1 MRLVSYGPFGAERA
15 GILANE
21 QIFDLEK
28 AMQIAGTEAPVSD
41 MRLFLEQ
48 PAWRSTLDRAYAA
61 RDKVTPVAL
70 SAVRLGAPVPV
81 PRSLIVAGA
90 NTKTHIAEAGAVL
103 GEMVGPREPM
113 LLAKATSSH
122 LRIPPCRHR
131 AELEDTANYIWPPLL
146 NIPVA
151 CVA

>member
-28 AMQIAGTEAPVSD
+28 AMQTAGAEAPVSD

-48 PAWRSTLDRAYAA
+48 PAWRSALDRAYAT

-70 SAVRLGAPVPV
+70 STVRLGAPVPV
-81 PRSLIVAGA
+81 PRSVKWSGLA
-90 NTKTHIAEAGAVL
+90 NRCCS
-103 GEMVGPREPM
+103 PRRRRACAAPTT
-113 LLAKATSSH
+113 TSSSH
-122 LRIPPCRHR
+122 WRPKSSTTRWNS
-131 AELEDTANYIWPPLL
+131 AS
-146 NIPVA
+146 
-151 CVA
+151 

>member
-28 AMQIAGTEAPVSD
+28 AMQTAGAEAPVSD

-48 PAWRSTLDRAYAA
+48 PAWRSALDRAYAA

-70 SAVRLGAPVPV
+70 STVRLGARFYAPAGIGDVGRRKGVIEDTPHPFRLLRARRER
-81 PRSLIVAGA
+81 PRSCCAAQCEYEFSPSEV
-90 NTKTHIAEAGAVL
+90 NCH
-103 GEMVGPREPM
+103 
-113 LLAKATSSH
+113 AT
-122 LRIPPCRHR
+122 LPPEVVCMQ
-131 AELEDTANYIWPPLL
+131 
-146 NIPVA
+146 
-151 CVA
+151 